1 MSNQDHEGFTPFKNR
16 MLSLESMQF
25 RIVGHRERRSLNTTS
40 FPPDL
45 RCLAYIMMFNL
56 YLVKK
61 LSTINNARAIFLM
74 ELHENT
80 YIDISAQLYNIIV
93 KSIKT
98 TSRSKFVVPNLI
110 MRILHENS
118 VETPQHIGP
127 MPPTPP
133 INSQTILRSK
143 IQIPG
148 DEHAEEA

>member
-1 MSNQDHEGFTPFKNR
+1 
-16 MLSLESMQF
+16 
-25 RIVGHRERRSLNTTS
+25 
-40 FPPDL
+40 
-45 RCLAYIMMFNL
+45 
-56 YLVKK
+56 
-61 LSTINNARAIFLM
+61 M

-80 YIDISAQLYNIIV
+80 YIDISAQLYNIIA

-110 MRILHENS
+110 MRILHENI

-127 MPPTPP
+127 MPPIPP

>member
-80 YIDISAQLYNIIV
+80 YIDISAQLYNIIA

-110 MRILHENS
+110 MRILHENI

>member
-1 MSNQDHEGFTPFKNR
+1 
-16 MLSLESMQF
+16 MLSLESMQH

-45 RCLAYIMMFNL
+45 RCLAYIMLFNL

-61 LSTINNARAIFLM
+61 LSTINNARAIFLI

-80 YIDISAQLYNIIV
+80 YIDISAQLYNIIA
-93 KSIKT
+93 KS
-98 TSRSKFVVPNLI
+98 
-110 MRILHENS
+110 
-118 VETPQHIGP
+118 IGP

-148 DEHAEEA
+148 DEHAEEAEKAPLADTEIEVEGR